1 MYFFSK
7 EADDID
13 RKPEK
18 MKIYKAGYNAEK
30 GYKDRHT
37 GFGRNTQ
44 SWNTFCFKA
53 FTAEEASD
61 SNTSKG
67 FIDRTFIFRCIRG
80 DPAYSI
86 SNKTRE

>member
-30 GYKDRHT
+30 GYKDRHNR
-37 GFGRNTQ
+37 FWPQ
-44 SWNTFCFKA
+44 Y
-53 FTAEEASD
+53 AELEYLLFLSIH
-61 SNTSKG
+61 SRRS
-67 FIDRTFIFRCIRG
+67 IR
-80 DPAYSI
+80 
-86 SNKTRE
+86 